1 MSAFLFQC
9 LPVFVSITWVVL
21 GGSLC
26 AKKGIPKSARSSS
39 SSKKTASSQS
49 IKTPGSTSGRQAV
62 PRAVSPDR
70 RLVQQNKNDEKHAT
84 RGSRELAPAK
94 VGSKETSQQKNTH
107 PTAIPIEAQKKTS
120 VIEKAP
126 EVVVIPK
133 KGPKKQDSI
142 KEKTAPPPKSIIEAR
157 TAKPIE
163 IQKQE
168 KPQPKPQ
175 PKQPAKQQPPDVKNL
190 NLPRNKM
197 QAIIDGMKHDEEAYP
212 TMSDVMSDW
221 QEKEGKP
228 GDKQPAKR
236 PEPAVDKVVK
246 NTEKEK
252 EIQAGTRHDQ
262 AAYPTMDDVRS
273 DWNEAPAADTSTAP
287 PPNKDEKNKDESA
300 STKND
305 PDTVKD
311 SLCLNRED
319 VLKQVLKEKEEA
331 GLNEHPSGIS
341 NLDMSAV

>member
-94 VGSKETSQQKNTH
+94 
-107 PTAIPIEAQKKTS
+107 KKTS

-287 PPNKDEKNKDESA
+287 PPNNGEKNKDESA
-300 STKND
+300 STKHD